1 MDTFSFK
8 SNFSLL
14 LILFFIPV
22 GTLSFTGFI
31 NEKSLFL
38 NAFAQ
43 ELSES
48 ITNYSNILSTKTD
61 TTGNI
66 SMEQNDLTMI
76 ASGHFANNQMKDGII
91 TWIQGGFWNLKI
103 DNSSKTNMENTNAS
117 ATFDANFTMIRPDGS
132 LSHNHVIN
140 NFTSTYVIFAGND
153 IVITGISD
161 INSDNGTEYE
171 EVPITIHLMGKKVLG
186 LMIDVNKTGGHFAGS
201 NEMYGT
207 LIRGI
212 GLDNS
217 TSISNSSMNG
227 SMTIES
233 HNTPSLNTNSMNHI
247 TH

>member
-1 MDTFSFK
+1 MDTFCFK

-22 GTLSFTGFI
+22 GTLLFTGFI

-43 ELSES
+43 EVSES

-66 SMEQNDLTMI
+66 SMEQNDLTMV

-103 DNSSKTNMENTNAS
+103 DNSSKTNLENTIAS

-140 NFTSTYVIFAGND
+140 NFTSTTVIFAGND

-161 INSDNGTEYE
+161 IISNNGTEYE

-207 LIRGI
+207 LISGI

-227 SMTIES
+227 SMIIES
-233 HNTPSLNTNSMNHI
+233 HNTPSSNTNSMNHI